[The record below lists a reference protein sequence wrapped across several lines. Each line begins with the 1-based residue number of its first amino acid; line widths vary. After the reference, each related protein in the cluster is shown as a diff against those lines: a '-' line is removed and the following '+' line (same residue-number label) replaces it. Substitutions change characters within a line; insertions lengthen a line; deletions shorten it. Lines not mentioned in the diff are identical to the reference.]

1 VARWS
6 KPPAAQVRTDF
17 SHADDTAL
25 VDALHARDEAAM
37 AEIVHRHRAPVV
49 AFARRLTG
57 DAPRAEEVAQEV
69 FVRLWERAER
79 FDADRGTLRA
89 FLLALTHGRALDVVR
104 SDTARRRREERD
116 AARAETTARGADTR
130 VEASSVA
137 DAVRTALASLPEEE
151 RRAVELAYF
160 GGHSYRTVA
169 RLLDQPEGTVKTRIR
184 NGLARLRTVLDAQDR
199 RG

>member
-1 VARWS
+1 
-6 KPPAAQVRTDF
+6 VRTDF
-17 SHADDTAL
+17 ARADDAAL
-25 VDALHARDEAAM
+25 VEALHGREEAAM
-37 AEIVHRHRAPVV
+37 AEIVLRHRTPVL

-57 DAPRAEEVAQEV
+57 DAHRAEEVAQEV

-79 FDADRGTLRA
+79 FDANRGTLRA

-116 AARAETTARGADTR
+116 AARSDTVER
-130 VEASSVA
+130 SPDAKVEASSVA
-137 DAVRTALASLPEEE
+137 DAVRVALASLPDEE

-169 RLLDQPEGTVKTRIR
+169 RLLDQPEGTVKGRIR
-184 NGLARLRTVLDAQDR
+184 NGLARLRAALDAQDL